1 MNRFGISMHT
11 KLSPLQQKIL
21 AAVMVWGL
29 AWKAASLWRAARNDS
44 KPWFATLFLV
54 NSAGILDAFY
64 LFVASP
70 IARRAREERV
80 VEEVLEL
87 AAEVEQYAEAVEE
100 AVREAEGD
108 QEPLA

>member
-1 MNRFGISMHT
+1 MNHSEISMHT

-21 AAVMVWGL
+21 AVVMVWGL

-44 KPWFATLFLV
+44 RPWFAALFLV
-54 NSAGILDAFY
+54 NSAGILDAIY
-64 LFVASP
+64 LFVVSP
-70 IARRAREERV
+70 IARRARDERV

-87 AAEVEQYAEAVEE
+87 AAEVEQFAAAVEE
-100 AVREAEGD
+100 AALAAEGE